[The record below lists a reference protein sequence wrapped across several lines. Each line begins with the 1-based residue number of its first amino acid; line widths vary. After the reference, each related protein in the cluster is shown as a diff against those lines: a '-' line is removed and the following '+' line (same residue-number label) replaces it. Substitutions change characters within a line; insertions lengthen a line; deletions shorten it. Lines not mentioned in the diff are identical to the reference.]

1 MISVAEAVETI
12 RRALSPLDAEEVAI
26 EGAAGRTLAAPV
38 VAALSQP
45 PFAASAM
52 DGYAVRFAEAHAEG
66 ARLSLA
72 GVSSAGERF
81 AGPLP
86 AGAAVRIFTGAPV
99 PEGADHVLIQEEA
112 RAEDDEIVVAKAQ
125 AKPGNIRAAGIDF
138 SEGERLLEKGA
149 RLTGPALALAAAA
162 GAARLRVARRPRV
175 ALIANGDELVL
186 PGKAREPDQIIC
198 SIPYGL
204 APMIEGWGAEA
215 VFLGVAPDDKG
226 AIRRLVEQAA
236 DCDLVVPIGGA
247 SVGERDFMRAVFADL
262 GFRPLFEKVAVKPGK
277 PTWFAPGKSA
287 AALGLPGNP
296 ASALVMAI
304 LFLRPAIA
312 RLLGRREDEA
322 IIRAR
327 TETALPAN
335 GARETYLRAR
345 LIEGEDGARR
355 VAAFE
360 NQDSSLL
367 SVFAR
372 ADILIRRPAGTP
384 PAPAG
389 ALVECVT
396 I

>member
-1 MISVAEAVETI
+1 MICVAEAVETI
-12 RRALSPLDAEEVAI
+12 RGALSPLEAEEIAI
-26 EGAAGRTLAAPV
+26 EEAAGRTLAAPV

-52 DGYAVRFAEAHAEG
+52 DGYAVRFSEAQAEG

-72 GVSSAGERF
+72 GISSAGERF

-86 AGAAVRIFTGAPV
+86 ARGAVRIFTGAPV
-99 PEGADHVLIQEEA
+99 PEDADHVLIQEEA
-112 RAEDDEIVVAKAQ
+112 RAEGGEIVVTKAQ
-125 AKPGNIRAAGIDF
+125 PKPGNIRAAGIDF
-138 SEGERLLEKGA
+138 RDGDRVLEKGA

-162 GAARLRVARRPRV
+162 GAARLLVARRPRV
-175 ALIANGDELVL
+175 ALIANGDELVP
-186 PGKAREPDQIIC
+186 PGKARSPDQIIC

-204 APMIEGWGAEA
+204 APMIESWGAQA
-215 VFLGVAPDDKG
+215 VFLGVAPDDRG
-226 AIRRLVEQAA
+226 AIRRLVEQAM

-262 GFRPLFEKVAVKPGK
+262 GFQPLFQKVAVKPGK
-277 PTWFAPGKSA
+277 PTWFAPGKNA

-304 LFLRPAIA
+304 LFLKPAIA
-312 RLLGRREDEA
+312 RLSGRREEEA
-322 IIRAR
+322 VIRAR
-327 TETALPAN
+327 TESALPAN
-335 GARETYLRAR
+335 GSRETYLRAR

-372 ADILIRRPAGTP
+372 ADVLVRRPAGAP
-384 PAPAG
+384 PAPVG
-389 ALVECVT
+389 APVDCVA